1 MLPTIINDNVINQLL
16 SIFLRTRI
24 MLPTIIIDNV
34 INHSIHNLPKLL
46 IFVMLK
52 PTDYPDR

>member
-16 SIFLRTRI
+16 SIFLRTHI

-34 INHSIHNLPKLL
+34 INHSIHNLLKLL
-46 IFVMLK
+46 AVVMLK